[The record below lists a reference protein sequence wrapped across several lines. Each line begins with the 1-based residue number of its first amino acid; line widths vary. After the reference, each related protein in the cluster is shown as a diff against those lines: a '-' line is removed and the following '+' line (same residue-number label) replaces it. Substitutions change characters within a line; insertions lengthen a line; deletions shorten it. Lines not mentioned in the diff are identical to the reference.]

1 MSLSFRVPILELMN
15 RSTERRS
22 QPGQYRRHR
31 AGLCYTAPMS
41 TVAFDTLA
49 YANRLKEAGVP
60 PEQAEAHVAAQADFL
75 TQHILSEVATK
86 DDLRTLKADLK
97 SDMDARFGEVGEQL
111 GEIDA
116 RFGEIDARFSKIDVR
131 FEQVDTR
138 LAEIKGEMDT
148 RFAEIKGEMET
159 GFAEIKGEMDTSFAE
174 METRLTLRMG
184 GMVTAL
190 GLFLGMLEFFR

>member
-1 MSLSFRVPILELMN
+1 
-15 RSTERRS
+15 
-22 QPGQYRRHR
+22 
-31 AGLCYTAPMS
+31 MS

-60 PEQAEAHVAAQADFL
+60 PEQAEAHVAAQAEFL

-86 DDLRTLKADLK
+86 DDLRTLKSDLK
-97 SDMDARFGEVGEQL
+97 GEMDVRFEQVDTRL
-111 GEIDA
+111 AEMKGD
-116 RFGEIDARFSKIDVR
+116 IDVR

-138 LAEIKGEMDT
+138 LAEIKGEM
-148 RFAEIKGEMET
+148 GT
-159 GFAEIKGEMDTSFAE
+159 GFAE

>member
-1 MSLSFRVPILELMN
+1 
-15 RSTERRS
+15 
-22 QPGQYRRHR
+22 
-31 AGLCYTAPMS
+31 MS

-86 DDLRTLKADLK
+86 DDLRTLKSDLK
-97 SDMDARFGEVGEQL
+97 GEMDARFGEVDL
-111 GEIDA
+111 
-116 RFGEIDARFSKIDVR
+116 R
-131 FEQVDTR
+131 FERVDTR

-148 RFAEIKGEMET
+148 RFTEIKGDINVRFERV
-159 GFAEIKGEMDTSFAE
+159 DTRFAE
-174 METRLTLRMG
+174 METRLTLRIG

-190 GLFLGMLEFFR
+190 GLFLGMLEFFQ

>member
-1 MSLSFRVPILELMN
+1 
-15 RSTERRS
+15 
-22 QPGQYRRHR
+22 
-31 AGLCYTAPMS
+31 MS

-60 PEQAEAHVAAQADFL
+60 PEQAEAHVAAQAEFL

-86 DDLRTLKADLK
+86 DDLRTLK
-97 SDMDARFGEVGEQL
+97 GEM
-111 GEIDA
+111 
-116 RFGEIDARFSKIDVR
+116 DVR

-148 RFAEIKGEMET
+148 RFAEIKGEMDT
-159 GFAEIKGEMDTSFAE
+159 GFAEL
-174 METRLTLRMG
+174 ETRLTLRIG

-190 GLFLGMLEFFR
+190 ALFLGMLEFFR

>member
-97 SDMDARFGEVGEQL
+97 SGMDERFGEV
-111 GEIDA
+111 DA
-116 RFGEIDARFSKIDVR
+116 RFAEIDVR

-138 LAEIKGEMDT
+138 LAEMKGDIDVRFERVDT
-148 RFAEIKGEMET
+148 RLAEIKGEMGT
-159 GFAEIKGEMDTSFAE
+159 GFAEL
-174 METRLTLRMG
+174 ETRLTLRMG

-190 GLFLGMLEFFR
+190 GLFLGLLEFFR

>member
-1 MSLSFRVPILELMN
+1 
-15 RSTERRS
+15 
-22 QPGQYRRHR
+22 
-31 AGLCYTAPMS
+31 MS

-60 PEQAEAHVAAQADFL
+60 PEQAEAHVAAQAEFL

-86 DDLRTLKADLK
+86 DDLRALKTDLK
-97 SDMDARFGEVGEQL
+97 SDMDVRFGEVDL
-111 GEIDA
+111 
-116 RFGEIDARFSKIDVR
+116 R

-148 RFAEIKGEMET
+148 
-159 GFAEIKGEMDTSFAE
+159 GFAEIKGDIDVRFERVDTRLAEIKSEMGTGFAE

-190 GLFLGMLEFFR
+190 GLFLGMLEFFQ